1 MSLKTKQTQDAV
13 EGEGEVEVEAYAS
26 VTCRRNMP
34 IAARTNSAAG
44 WTSRPEALRKSQ
56 EAINGLPREE
66 DPGATYGP
74 EFIGTLTGKAAQL
87 AKNKAAQLPKGKKR
101 RLDPSA
107 SSSDHEVEVVDES
120 SDSASSPEDEGW
132 DSAFR
137 RKKKDGRGHSPKDPS
152 HDGCFT
158 AEALKAKKVFAKRL
172 KQGRDEERALD
183 PSAVLKYTKKV
194 ADMRYKK
201 ADLIQEYRDISSAG
215 LGAVVT
221 ERVAMLQ
228 KMAQGCSNLKGT
240 TVQALWNTSAHIS
253 AAAAVL
259 NQRAQQPG
267 HAVAEAEWEDIRK
280 EVRQLK
286 GDLTHLRAENESFR
300 SENEN
305 LKAQIKKLEEERS
318 RVAATAPSPQ
328 PTPSMGIHPPVPPP
342 EGSESA
348 MDVEAEEHR
357 RPSSFPPNG
366 RDGGTAEPSRSPG
379 VVPTEGG
386 PKAPKKKN
394 KKKKGK
400 KGKGG
405 DAPQVLSTPAA
416 PRVKGKESAQ
426 GGPEGKLR
434 GLVGQKE
441 GQKGGVAAASQE
453 AGKKV
458 QPARGVA
465 TRSSSQPSTSDGWN
479 KVVGRRAKQTQ
490 PISGGGKPSPIARK
504 NQPAKGKNEV
514 GNCPRPDSRKGTGSG
529 KPPPD
534 PSGVMGGKGGKGVP
548 RLKAPTSAAVCI
560 TCPAGKYSEV
570 MRIARS
576 KVPLSEL
583 GIKNLRCKRAITGAL
598 LLEVPGPEGDKLADT
613 LAIKLRVA
621 LAGEEGVRVD
631 RPSKKAEVRLHNLED
646 SVTVADIAAA
656 VADASGGDPS
666 DIRVGG
672 IKRAPNGLGTA
683 WVRCPVAVARKVAEA
698 GRILVGWGMARVEVL
713 AARPL
718 QCFRCLEEGH
728 VRQHCRSD
736 VDRSGVCYRCGGP
749 GHRAAECTGRVVCP
763 VCSTAGREATHRLGG
778 EACIASQKKKGKR
791 KKGAGKARTSPPSHS
806 PQEGGLQQP
815 ASQEPVAGPSGLGQ
829 VVPPPKERRDNKRSR
844 REEAGP
850 SAPEDPM
857 VLTEVQMEETR
868 PRTANVGHTTIAQDL
883 FLHSLTERGAGL
895 GVASEPDRIPAD
907 DTRGP
912 TGADYEEHLD
922 RVAGV
927 IRRCAPHPVV
937 VAGDFNAKSGAR
949 GSPVTNHRGRL
960 TEAWAASTG
969 LHLFNEGS
977 VSTCV
982 RPQGESI
989 IDLTWVNSPAVR
1001 AVGGWRVAEGI
1012 DTGSDHLYIEGE
1024 SIIDLTW
1031 VNSPAVRAVGGWRVA
1046 EGIDTGSDHLYI
1058 EVILSAISPEVLR
1071 RRRERER
1078 GRPGRWAFRKM
1089 DEDALKASIA
1099 AAEWARGD
1107 DPPRPILSPDDV
1119 EEEAEEL
1126 GADMERAC
1134 DASMPR
1140 VRPTPF
1146 RSAYWWTEEIAEL
1159 RRSSVQARRRMQR
1172 TRRAGNVAE
1181 ATRARRAFRAAR
1193 KALRVAIVKAKA
1205 RSWEDMF
1212 KSLDKDPWGRPYRI
1226 ILQRLRPWA
1235 PPVTESLEPPLLDNV
1250 VGALFPEEGPPP
1262 LLYEGPPPD
1271 WNEEWE
1277 RRRCDITAFPS
1288 TWCILSGPIFGRG
1301 LWGSSTETDSSAEGA
1316 CGAGSRR
1323 GLSWSPCCGT
1333 SHTTACLG

>member
-1 MSLKTKQTQDAV
+1 MEENTEKDGAENSSSIQDSLTPGISNAGKNTTNRPPGNAESISLFREESEPALYAFGSQGVGNTRMMSLKTKQTQDAV

-26 VTCRRNMP
+26 
-34 IAARTNSAAG
+34 
-44 WTSRPEALRKSQ
+44 PEALKKSQ

-74 EFIGTLTGKAAQL
+74 EFIGTSTGSSPTQLGPLGVLVLSRQTSPLRIRGGAASGHSDSEHEGREEEPSTSTGTVKASRPGPASSKAAQL

-132 DSAFR
+132 ESAFR
-137 RKKKDGRGHSPKDPS
+137 RKKKDGRGRPPKDPS
-152 HDGCFT
+152 HEGCFT

-194 ADMRYKK
+194 VDIRHKE

-305 LKAQIKKLEEERS
+305 MKAKIKKLEEKRS
-318 RVAATAPSPQ
+318 RVAARAPSPQ
-328 PTPSMGIHPPVPPP
+328 PTPRLRRTATRPAIV
-342 EGSESA
+342 ESES
-348 MDVEAEEHR
+348 
-357 RPSSFPPNG
+357 
-366 RDGGTAEPSRSPG
+366 
-379 VVPTEGG
+379 EGE
-386 PKAPKKKN
+386 N
-394 KKKKGK
+394 
-400 KGKGG
+400 
-405 DAPQVLSTPAA
+405 
-416 PRVKGKESAQ
+416 
-426 GGPEGKLR
+426 
-434 GLVGQKE
+434 
-441 GQKGGVAAASQE
+441 
-453 AGKKV
+453 
-458 QPARGVA
+458 
-465 TRSSSQPSTSDGWN
+465 
-479 KVVGRRAKQTQ
+479 
-490 PISGGGKPSPIARK
+490 
-504 NQPAKGKNEV
+504 
-514 GNCPRPDSRKGTGSG
+514 
-529 KPPPD
+529 

-646 SVTVADIAAA
+646 CHGRGH
-656 VADASGGDPS
+656 SGGRGRCLGKGS
-666 DIRVGG
+666 LRHQGG
-672 IKRAPNGLGTA
+672 GNKESPE
-683 WVRCPVAVARKVAEA
+683 RKVAEA

-778 EACIASQKKKGKR
+778 EACIASQKKKGKG

-806 PQEGGLQQP
+806 PQEGGQQQP
-815 ASQEPVAGPSGLGQ
+815 AFQEPVAGPSGLGQ
-829 VVPPPKERRDNKRSR
+829 VVPPPKERRDNRRSR

-868 PRTANVGHTTIAQDL
+868 PPTT
-883 FLHSLTERGAGL
+883 
-895 GVASEPDRIPAD
+895 V
-907 DTRGP
+907 
-912 TGADYEEHLD
+912 
-922 RVAGV
+922 
-927 IRRCAPHPVV
+927 CPHPVV
-937 VAGDFNAKSGAR
+937 VAGDFNAKSGAW

-969 LHLFNEGS
+969 VHLLNEGS

-1001 AVGGWRVAEGI
+1001 AVGG
-1012 DTGSDHLYIEGE
+1012 L
-1024 SIIDLTW
+1024 
-1031 VNSPAVRAVGGWRVA
+1031 RVA

-1071 RRRERER
+1071 HRRERER
-1078 GRPGRWAFRKM
+1078 GRPGR
-1089 DEDALKASIA
+1089 
-1099 AAEWARGD
+1099 
-1107 DPPRPILSPDDV
+1107 
-1119 EEEAEEL
+1119 
-1126 GADMERAC
+1126 
-1134 DASMPR
+1134 
-1140 VRPTPF
+1140 
-1146 RSAYWWTEEIAEL
+1146 
-1159 RRSSVQARRRMQR
+1159 
-1172 TRRAGNVAE
+1172 
-1181 ATRARRAFRAAR
+1181 
-1193 KALRVAIVKAKA
+1193 
-1205 RSWEDMF
+1205 
-1212 KSLDKDPWGRPYRI
+1212 
-1226 ILQRLRPWA
+1226 
-1235 PPVTESLEPPLLDNV
+1235 
-1250 VGALFPEEGPPP
+1250 
-1262 LLYEGPPPD
+1262 
-1271 WNEEWE
+1271 
-1277 RRRCDITAFPS
+1277 
-1288 TWCILSGPIFGRG
+1288 
-1301 LWGSSTETDSSAEGA
+1301 
-1316 CGAGSRR
+1316 
-1323 GLSWSPCCGT
+1323 
-1333 SHTTACLG
+1333 